1 MIDSSTSHAGNSH
14 GARTDYNNYA
24 ISGWM
29 GGISGWGGAV
39 GYRAPYGAKMASEMH
54 VAQQMYQYLALP
66 RSAMIYL

>member
-1 MIDSSTSHAGNSH
+1 MQQRG
-14 GARTDYNNYA
+14 A